1 MKRAR
6 ALNAGRNLDGSAVA
20 AATGRAAASLSAP
33 MIDVIVDMLRQIPAE
48 HREDA
53 EQHHLALAED
63 AGHKQVAA
71 LGARIVAHLDP
82 DGSAPDDTE
91 PTTSTRELL
100 RFKRLGLR
108 YDRTERTTL
117 ALITLARTVINV
129 RRLMKI
135 ELCDQVDLLKEA
147 AAALLTA
154 PSTGMNEHSRRASD
168 QPSVGPPL
176 QRRSTRSACGPRS
189 L

>member
-6 ALNAGRNLDGSAVA
+6 ALNSGRNLDGSPVPAVA

-33 MIDVIVDMLRQIPAE
+33 MIDVIVDTLRQIPAE

-82 DGSAPDDTE
+82 DGPAPD
-91 PTTSTRELL
+91 PGVSVPR
-100 RFKRLGLR
+100 KR
-108 YDRTERTTL
+108 
-117 ALITLARTVINV
+117 V
-129 RRLMKI
+129 
-135 ELCDQVDLLKEA
+135 
-147 AAALLTA
+147 
-154 PSTGMNEHSRRASD
+154 TGMRS
-168 QPSVGPPL
+168 PT
-176 QRRSTRSACGPRS
+176 RSTWAASAA
-189 L
+189 